1 MGGEGLSLSNW
12 SHPWC
17 VAITLDFTN
26 GTSRGAKGIAPRT
39 GRKKNNNPN
48 PKAHSPEV
56 LRTELLRDT
65 EKPLSTAEK
74 RHATNSGAEV
84 TITMHI
90 TVSVVDLQRMFG
102 SERLR

>member
-1 MGGEGLSLSNW
+1 MRNW
-12 SHPWC
+12 SRPWC

-26 GTSRGAKGIAPRT
+26 GMSRGAKGIAPRT
-39 GRKKNNNPN
+39 GRKKNPN

-56 LRTELLRDT
+56 LCTELLGDT
-65 EKPLSTAEK
+65 EKLLSTAEK

-84 TITMHI
+84 TITMHV
-90 TVSVVDLQRMFG
+90 TVSVVNLQQMFE